1 MDNPLVQVDPGLAI
15 WTIVVFLVLLFLL
28 KKFAWQPLLGA
39 LEARQETIKKSLDDA
54 EKAQK
59 ELQRLNQ
66 ESAEI
71 IKKARVEAESIVSK
85 SMSDA
90 EKIREEIKQKARAE
104 ADTIVRDARSQ
115 IETETGKALR
125 QIRSEIAD
133 MSVMIASKLIQR
145 NFTKEDNNELIEE
158 TLKQI
163 EAGTRPN

>member
-1 MDNPLVQVDPGLAI
+1 
-15 WTIVVFLVLLFLL
+15 
-28 KKFAWQPLLGA
+28 
-39 LEARQETIKKSLDDA
+39 
-54 EKAQK
+54 
-59 ELQRLNQ
+59 
-66 ESAEI
+66 
-71 IKKARVEAESIVSK
+71 
-85 SMSDA
+85 MSDA

-158 TLKQI
+158 TLNRSKPALVPTDSADRIFVIRMTGCHVSVQLAHNKP
-163 EAGTRPN
+163 AGNVRLKFRRGYNTAPVVLKGL